1 MDEGV
6 GLRHVVDYFYVLRQ
20 VQGCPSG
27 ESARARDNSS
37 KLSSPLAQSPTSGFF
52 AEQSGRAERKVQDLR
67 NILHHLGLAKFAGA
81 MMYVMKEACGM
92 ASEEL
97 LCEPDEEAG
106 KFLLEEIMQ
115 AGNFGYFD
123 ARTVRPE
130 NETFWQRNIRK
141 FKRQLR
147 FVKYYPGEVL
157 SAPLWK
163 TWHKAWRIKQR

>member
-1 MDEGV
+1 
-6 GLRHVVDYFYVLRQ
+6 
-20 VQGCPSG
+20 
-27 ESARARDNSS
+27 
-37 KLSSPLAQSPTSGFF
+37 
-52 AEQSGRAERKVQDLR
+52 
-67 NILHHLGLAKFAGA
+67 
-81 MMYVMKEACGM
+81 MYVMKEACGM

-147 FVKYYPGEVL
+147 FVKYYPGEVF